1 MRGLPFFKLPKK
13 QNKFQW
19 TKKAQESF
27 EYLKKYLTTP
37 THPSGP
43 GIPQN
48 LEALHIGYKQ
58 RG

>member
-19 TKKAQESF
+19 TMKAQESF

-37 THPSGP
+37 THP
-43 GIPQN
+43 
-48 LEALHIGYKQ
+48 
-58 RG
+58 